1 MELKVIHGMSEV
13 AGQGINS
20 VTGLRNNNVTSNMV
34 VWSRNPSGYEVD
46 IDLKIKKDILKMPF
60 YGFKMFCFCI
70 KAWTKYNV
78 LHSHFG
84 YSLLPF
90 GLDLKVDKLLGMKV
104 FAEFHGSDIRWAY
117 KEKEYKYLENYT
129 ITVNKQ
135 KRQKRL
141 NRLIIN
147 ADGIILHDYE
157 LIEHLPNI
165 SKPVYIVPLRIDIK
179 KFEPIYSLHRSKPI
193 IVHAPSKRKIKGTDR
208 ILEALK
214 KVKCDYELILVE
226 GKTQQEAFEIYKKAD
241 IIIDQISGG
250 TYGVLALE
258 AMALGKPVI
267 TYIAEEYRSTFPN
280 ELPIVSAEFDD
291 LHEIVSDLLAD
302 SNKRTL
308 IGKAGRKYVER
319 YHDAD
324 KVAYYLKKIYEG
336 TIEDNNLFNLL

>member
-1 MELKVIHGMSEV
+1 
-13 AGQGINS
+13 
-20 VTGLRNNNVTSNMV
+20 
-34 VWSRNPSGYEVD
+34 
-46 IDLKIKKDILKMPF
+46 
-60 YGFKMFCFCI
+60 MFCFCI